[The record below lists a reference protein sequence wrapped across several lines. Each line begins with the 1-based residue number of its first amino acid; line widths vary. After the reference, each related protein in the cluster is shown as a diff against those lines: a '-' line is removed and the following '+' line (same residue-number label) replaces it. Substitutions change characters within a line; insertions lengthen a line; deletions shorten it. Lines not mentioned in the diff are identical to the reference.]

1 MDDKFGKEHE
11 RVVLE
16 EFDKIKESFG
26 TKNVSEAEEDIPVSL
41 EDIFGS
47 DALSALEE
55 ELSPGG
61 QADSSNESSSQEK
74 QKESSLDSTANGR
87 LGRLKAEKKQAETK
101 PASEKFSEA
110 LQYAADGLLRVKA
123 AFVNIFRK
131 AKSPDTSKAEAAE
144 GGGSEMKDNKRFN
157 FGRKGKKTRTK
168 NKRFKI
174 NWKKFFRFA
183 LIVCGV
189 GVLFVVSVVLLTLK
203 GAPQI
208 NPDNIYDL
216 LTENSI
222 IYDVDGEV
230 VDNVY
235 IGDALRTNVEYN
247 QLSEDLIDAFV
258 SIEDKTFFEHNG
270 FNVVRI
276 FGAIWESV
284 TKGERIS
291 GTSTIT
297 QQLAR
302 NLYLTETKSKRS
314 WEGMV
319 RKIREAYYTVVLED
333 ALSKEQILEAYLN
346 TIYLGFNSNGVQAAS
361 QAYFSK
367 DAEDLTLVECA
378 LLASLP
384 QSPNGY
390 APIKRVATE
399 DIEDFDSLDIIDK
412 NDNWTIYY
420 NPNGESRL
428 LLTLYF
434 MHEQG
439 KISDEEYETA
449 KATPIRESIDPG
461 TGVITSSS
469 SSFFADYVVAKV
481 LADLSNEYG
490 MDEAEASDLIYNGGL
505 QIYSTLSLD
514 IQKSVESEYN
524 NSSNFPSI
532 GYATKDKSGNI
543 LDSEG
548 KILLYSR
555 SSFFNE
561 DGDFVLGAK
570 EYKWNDDGSLVVYKG
585 NRLNIYKTS
594 VKGEIDYS
602 VEFKNLYET
611 VDGIFYSRAGGVW
624 NIASQYKDRDDDGNL
639 IIAARFFEE
648 KPDVITKGENDTLL
662 LHEGYY
668 TLRQAIM
675 QPQSAMVIMDYRTG
689 EIKAMAGGRGLE
701 GRMLYNRATAP
712 RQPGSSIK
720 PLSVYSVALQSTVDG
735 TGHWT
740 AASPIDDIPMK
751 YGGSAWPKNW
761 YEGYT
766 GINTLRNAVEQSINA
781 CAVNLWMQLDPQ
793 MSVDFLTNMGVTT
806 LVEYGEV
813 NDVNA
818 AALALGGMTKG
829 ISPLEMA
836 GAYGTF
842 GNYGTYIEPICYTKV
857 TNKNGDVL
865 LAKTPITHEVM
876 GEDVASLM
884 TNILQST
891 VTDGLGSGA
900 KIAAQPVAGKTGT
913 TSERY
918 DIWFC
923 GLTPQYS
930 AALWIGNDVNIPMNQ
945 GSGAAS
951 ALWSKVM
958 QKVCANLPREE
969 FAMKGDFVT
978 ATVDKMSGKLPSA
991 LSSADPR
998 QTLISEIFIA
1008 GTVPS
1013 EEDDAH
1019 VVVSVCADTGYLAT
1033 PYCSNIVNRL
1043 AVIRPG
1049 GNSWEKVLA
1058 EYKMNT
1064 MTINSIADAIYDAPD
1079 YYCPIHNGDVNSYPV
1094 SPLAGERLLDNPLLW
1109 NPQETI
1115 TEEEFIE
1122 DPQDA
1127 EEDVE
1132 QNNNQPQ
1139 EPPVESPPEE

>member
-11 RVVLE
+11 RIVLE
-16 EFDKIKESFG
+16 KFDKIKENFG
-26 TKNVSEAEEDIPVSL
+26 TKDASETDDDVAVSL
-41 EDIFGS
+41 EDIFGTDVLDS
-47 DALSALEE
+47 QEE
-55 ELSPGG
+55 ELLSKE
-61 QADSSNESSSQEK
+61 ES
-74 QKESSLDSTANGR
+74 NGR
-87 LGRLKAEKKQAETK
+87 LDRLKAEKTQADSKPMGEKLSEMLQLASAGFDRARASCVRIFKKEKSLDETK
-101 PASEKFSEA
+101 
-110 LQYAADGLLRVKA
+110 ADLAGEEVEDMADK
-123 AFVNIFRK
+123 
-131 AKSPDTSKAEAAE
+131 
-144 GGGSEMKDNKRFN
+144 KRFG
-157 FGRKGKKTRTK
+157 FGRKSKKGRTK
-168 NKRFKI
+168 ARKYKI

-183 LIVCGV
+183 LITCGI
-189 GVLFVVSVVLLTLK
+189 GVLFVVVVVLLTLK

-222 IYDVDGEV
+222 IYDVDGNV

-235 IGDALRTNVEYN
+235 MGDALRTNVEYG
-247 QLSEDLIDAFV
+247 QLPEDLVDAFV
-258 SIEDKTFFEHNG
+258 AIEDKTFFEHNG
-270 FNVVRI
+270 FNVIRI
-276 FGAIWESV
+276 FGAIWEGV

-314 WEGMV
+314 WEGMI
-319 RKIREAYYTVVLED
+319 RKIREAYYTVVLEE

-367 DAEDLTLVECA
+367 NAEDLSLVECA

-390 APIKRVATE
+390 APIKRMATE
-399 DIEDFDSLDIIDK
+399 DIEDFDALDIIDK

-420 NPNGESRL
+420 NANAENRL
-428 LLTLYF
+428 ALTLYF
-434 MHEQG
+434 MHEQN
-439 KISDEEYETA
+439 KISDEEYEAA
-449 KATPIRESIDPG
+449 KATSIRDSIDPG
-461 TGVITSSS
+461 TGVITANS

-481 LADLSNEYG
+481 IEDLSNEYA
-490 MDEAEASDLIYNGGL
+490 MDESEASDLIYNGGL
-505 QIYSTLSLD
+505 QIYSTLSLEM
-514 IQKSVESEYN
+514 QRSVESEYN
-524 NSSNFPSI
+524 KSSNFPSI
-532 GYATKDKSGNI
+532 GYATKDRNGNI
-543 LDSEG
+543 LDSTG

-555 SSFFNE
+555 DSFFTE
-561 DGDFVLGAK
+561 EGDFLLEDK

-594 VKGEIDYS
+594 VKGEVDYS
-602 VEFKNLYET
+602 VEFKNLHET

-624 NIASQYKDRDDDGNL
+624 NIASQYKDRDADGNL
-639 IIAARFFEE
+639 ILSAQFFED
-648 KPDVITKGENDTLL
+648 KPEAITKGSNDTLI
-662 LHEGYY
+662 LHSEYY

-751 YGGSAWPKNW
+751 YGGAAWPKNW

-766 GINTLRNAVEQSINA
+766 GINTLRRAVEQSINA

-842 GNYGTYIEPICYTKV
+842 GNSGTYIEPICYTRV

-865 LAKTPITHEVM
+865 LSKTPITHEVM

-923 GLTPQYS
+923 GIKPQYS

-958 QKVCANLPREE
+958 QRVCANLPREE
-969 FAMKGDFVT
+969 FEMKGEFVT
-978 ATVDKMSGKLPSA
+978 ATVDKISGKLPSA

-1008 GTVPS
+1008 GTVPV

-1019 VVVSVCADTGYLAT
+1019 VFVSVCADTGYLAT
-1033 PYCSNIVNRL
+1033 PYCTNIVSRL
-1043 AVIRPG
+1043 AIVRPG
-1049 GNSWEKVLA
+1049 GSSWEKVLA
-1058 EYKMNT
+1058 DYKMNT
-1064 MTINSIADAIYDAPD
+1064 MTINSIPDAIYDAPD
-1079 YYCPIHNGDVNSYPV
+1079 YYCPIHNGDVNTYPV
-1094 SPLAGERLLDNPLLW
+1094 SPLAGERLLDNPFLW
-1109 NPQETI
+1109 NPQVDATTGGAIEEPQNPDGQPTDEGDIQPPDPTI
-1115 TEEEFIE
+1115 EPGTEEEH
-1122 DPQDA
+1122 P
-1127 EEDVE
+1127 E
-1132 QNNNQPQ
+1132 QH
-1139 EPPVESPPEE
+1139 

>member
-1 MDDKFGKEHE
+1 MDDQFGKEHE

-16 EFDKIKESFG
+16 EFDKIKDNFG
-26 TKNVSEAEEDIPVSL
+26 TKSVSEEEEDIPVSL
-41 EDIFGS
+41 EDIFGA
-47 DALSALEE
+47 DAL
-55 ELSPGG
+55 
-61 QADSSNESSSQEK
+61 DSSS
-74 QKESSLDSTANGR
+74 NGR
-87 LGRLKAEKKQAETK
+87 LGRLKEEKKKAETK
-101 PASEKFSEA
+101 PVGEKFSEL
-110 LQYAADGLLRVKA
+110 LQYATDGLLRAKTA
-123 AFVNIFRK
+123 CASLIGK
-131 AKSPDTSKAEAAE
+131 AKGLDTSKAETVE
-144 GGGSEMKDNKRFN
+144 GSEVGVKEDKRFG
-157 FGRKGKKTRTK
+157 FGRKSKKTRTK
-168 NKRFKI
+168 SKKFRI
-174 NWKKFFRFA
+174 NWKKLIRFV

-189 GVLFVVSVVLLTLK
+189 GVLFVAAVVLLTLK

-222 IYDVDGEV
+222 IYDVNGEV

-235 IGDALRTNVEYN
+235 VGDALRTNVEYG
-247 QLSEDLIDAFV
+247 QLSENLIDAFV

-284 TKGERIS
+284 TKGEKIS

-367 DAEDLTLVECA
+367 DAEELTLVECA

-399 DIEDFDSLDIIDK
+399 DIEDFDALDIIEK
-412 NDNWTIYY
+412 NDSWTIYY
-420 NPNGESRL
+420 NANGESRL

-439 KISDEEYETA
+439 KISDEEYEAA
-449 KATPIRESIDPG
+449 KVTPIRESIDPG
-461 TGVITSSS
+461 TGVITSDS
-469 SSFFADYVVAKV
+469 SSFFADYVVSKV

-514 IQKSVESEYN
+514 MQKAVESEYN

-532 GYATKDKSGNI
+532 GYATKDKNGNI

-555 SSFFNE
+555 DSFFTE
-561 DGDFVLGAK
+561 EGDFVLK
-570 EYKWNDDGSLVVYKG
+570 DQEYKWNEDGSLVVYKG

-624 NIASQYKDRDDDGNL
+624 NIASQYKDRDENGNL
-639 IIAARFFEE
+639 IISAQFFVD
-648 KPDVITKGENDTLL
+648 KPEVITKGDNDTLL
-662 LHEGYY
+662 FHAGYY

-751 YGGSAWPKNW
+751 YGGAAWPKNW

-806 LVEYGEV
+806 LVEYGAV

-829 ISPLEMA
+829 VSPLEMA

-842 GNYGTYIEPICYTKV
+842 GNDGTYTEPICYTRV

-865 LAKTPITHEVM
+865 LSRTPITHEVM
-876 GEDVASLM
+876 GADVASLM
-884 TNILQST
+884 TNILEST
-891 VTDGLGSGA
+891 VTNGLGSGA

-918 DIWFC
+918 DVWFC

-951 ALWSKVM
+951 ALWSKIM

-969 FAMKGDFVT
+969 FEMKGDFVM
-978 ATVDKMSGKLPSA
+978 ATVDKISGKLPSA
-991 LSSADPR
+991 LSSLDPR

-1008 GTVPS
+1008 GTVPT

-1019 VVVSVCADTGYLAT
+1019 VIVSVCGDTGYLAT
-1033 PYCSNIVNRL
+1033 PYCSNIVNKL

-1058 EYKMNT
+1058 EYKMST
-1064 MTINSIADAIYDAPD
+1064 MTINSIPDAIYDAPD
-1079 YYCPIHNGDVNSYPV
+1079 YYCPLHNGDVNFYPI
-1094 SPLAGERLLDNPLLW
+1094 SPLAGERLLDNPFLW
-1109 NPQETI
+1109 TP
-1115 TEEEFIE
+1115 EEELIE
-1122 DPQDA
+1122 DSPNPEDDSADQNNDQPETPTIEPTI
-1127 EEDVE
+1127 EEENTE
-1132 QNNNQPQ
+1132 QN
-1139 EPPVESPPEE
+1139 